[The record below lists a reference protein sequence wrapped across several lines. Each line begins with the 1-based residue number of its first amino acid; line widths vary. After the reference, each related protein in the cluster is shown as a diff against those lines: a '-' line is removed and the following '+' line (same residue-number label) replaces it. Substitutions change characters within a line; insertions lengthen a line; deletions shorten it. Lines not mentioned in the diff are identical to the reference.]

1 MQSSSDSLRP
11 CSQHFDPSLAEAA
24 MKLALGIEYDGQAF
38 HGFQRQTNAPS
49 VQEALETAL
58 SRIATQPV
66 RVVAAGRTDA
76 GVHAT
81 GQVVSFESAVE
92 RPLNA
97 WFRGTNALTPAA
109 VKVIWVR
116 AVDGGFNARRSAVA
130 RRYQYLYHET
140 PAPSPLLQGQAV
152 QVPSLDEAA
161 MHRAA
166 QVLVGEHDFTSFRA
180 AACQSHTAYRCIH
193 RISVQ
198 RAGPFVVLDVAANAF
213 LLHMV
218 RNIAGALLQV
228 GQGREEESW
237 ISRLLLAR
245 NRALAGRTAAPQ
257 GLYLVDVRYP
267 GYDFPTGLPAA
278 PLRGLGGLDRF

>member
-1 MQSSSDSLRP
+1 MR
-11 CSQHFDPSLAEAA
+11 
-24 MKLALGIEYDGQAF
+24 LALGIEYDGVAF
-38 HGFQRQTNAPS
+38 HGFQRQANAPS

-58 SRIATQPV
+58 SRVADHPI

-81 GQVVSFESAVE
+81 AQVVSFDSPAN
-92 RPLNA
+92 RPLSA
-97 WFRGTNALTPAA
+97 WLRGTNALTPPG
-109 VKVIWVR
+109 VKVAWVR
-116 AVDGGFNARRSAVA
+116 AVDAGFNARRSAVA
-130 RRYQYLYHET
+130 RRYQYLYHEAS
-140 PAPSPLLQGQAV
+140 APSPLLRGRVV
-152 QVPSLDEAA
+152 QVPSLDDAA

-193 RISVQ
+193 RITVH
-198 RAGPFVVLDVAANAF
+198 RAGAFVVLDVAANAF

-218 RNIAGALLQV
+218 RNIAGALLEV
-228 GQGREEESW
+228 GQGRQDESW
-237 ISRLLLAR
+237 IGRVLVAR
-245 NRALAGRTAAPQ
+245 DRALAGRTAAPE

-267 GYDFPTGLPAA
+267 GYDFPAGQPAA